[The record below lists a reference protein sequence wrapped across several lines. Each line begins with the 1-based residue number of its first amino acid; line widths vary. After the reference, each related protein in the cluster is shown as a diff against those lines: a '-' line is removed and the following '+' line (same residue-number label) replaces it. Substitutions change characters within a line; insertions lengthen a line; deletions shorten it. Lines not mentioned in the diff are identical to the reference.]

1 MINMFLPSYTMF
13 PLAEQDRMQDLFR
26 AFRATQAREGME
38 EIVYGLMIL
47 AGIVI
52 AIFFL
57 SAAINH
63 RRQRE
68 GYASPLGLFL
78 NLCRAHKLK
87 WSERWLLWRLARIEQ
102 LSEPARLF
110 LEPEWFA
117 NSSLPGELRQHAAKL
132 KSIRDR
138 LFADMRENL
147 KSSDE
152 KQMDA
157 AESTEPAGAALPTL
171 KAAPELDI
179 APWSPTAFS
188 PPLPPFSNNSD
199 GQPV

>member
-1 MINMFLPSYTMF
+1 MFLPSYTTF

-26 AFRATQAREGME
+26 AFRATQAREGMDE
-38 EIVYGLMIL
+38 VVYGLLIL

-52 AIFFL
+52 LMFIL
-57 SAAINH
+57 SLVINN
-63 RRQRE
+63 RRRRE
-68 GYASPLGLFL
+68 GHTSPLGLFL

-87 WSERWLLWRLARIEQ
+87 WREDWLLWRLARIEQ

-117 NSSLPGELRQHAAKL
+117 SYSLPGDLRQHAAKL
-132 KSIRDR
+132 KNIRDR
-138 LFADMRENL
+138 LFADVRESL

-152 KQMDA
+152 KQSGA
-157 AESTEPAGAALPTL
+157 AEPIEPAGAALPTL

-179 APWSPTAFS
+179 APWPAMAFS
-188 PPLPPFSNNSD
+188 PPLPPFSNTSD
-199 GQPV
+199 GAPV